1 MKTKQIDYGIAEN
14 GLEAVEKWR
23 TGNYHLVLV
32 SQQYVSTASRFE
44 PFTRWI
50 YKCPSWTA

>member
-32 SQQYVSTASRFE
+32 SQQYVSTAFRFE

>member
-32 SQQYVSTASRFE
+32 GLSLPS
-44 PFTRWI
+44 FTDLNRV
-50 YKCPSWTA
+50 CC